1 MPKPATGRIAE
12 DYVLEYFRTHRRIA
26 LIRVPNDELG
36 YDFRDADS
44 KLFVEVKG
52 TEAKDLAKVL
62 FRYFT
67 NAEYEKARSCRK
79 KKQTYE
85 IHLILGI
92 GSNHEH
98 FVIPG
103 EELLQKAKPEVSWSL
118 PMRKEFRRFKLAKD
132 ISQPQEVL

>member
-1 MPKPATGRIAE
+1 MPKVPTAKIAE
-12 DYVLEYFRTHRRIA
+12 DYVHAYFKKHKQTD
-26 LIRVPNDELG
+26 LLRVPTDELG
-36 YDFRDADS
+36 YDFRDSDS

-52 TEAKDLAKVL
+52 TTAKDLAKVL

-79 KKQTYE
+79 KKQRYE
-85 IHLILGI
+85 IHLIVGI
-92 GSNHEH
+92 GTAEPEH

-118 PMRKEFRRFKLAKD
+118 PMRKEFRTYKLDKKTLNDAGA
-132 ISQPQEVL
+132 